1 MLPGKET
8 VQALQTTKEGIENT
22 ANTVVV
28 AQIAITV
35 ILALSLKSMWNLMNV
50 IQVLS
55 YVRFFSGWPALMLEV
70 FKYMDNAIT
79 LKPVSDPIFEYG
91 QTQFEKANAT
101 LTNEGMKDMGVQD
114 SSLFK
119 SLGLFLVILL
129 GLLLLVVIYLAIKAL
144 KTKSGITY
152 KVKLKLEKKLFFSS
166 FLRYMIVSNMK
177 LNYTTWAFLLN
188 EWSFETISSGSKSI
202 I

>member
-1 MLPGKET
+1 
-8 VQALQTTKEGIENT
+8 
-22 ANTVVV
+22 
-28 AQIAITV
+28 
-35 ILALSLKSMWNLMNV
+35 
-50 IQVLS
+50 
-55 YVRFFSGWPALMLEV
+55 
-70 FKYMDNAIT
+70 
-79 LKPVSDPIFEYG
+79 
-91 QTQFEKANAT
+91 
-101 LTNEGMKDMGVQD
+101 MGVQD

>member
-1 MLPGKET
+1 M
-8 VQALQTTKEGIENT
+8 QALQATKEGIENT

-129 GLLLLVVIYLAIKAL
+129 GLLLLVVIYFAIKAL
-144 KTKSGITY
+144 KTKSGIAY

-166 FLRYMIVSNMK
+166 FLRYMIVSNLK

>member
-1 MLPGKET
+1 M
-8 VQALQTTKEGIENT
+8 QALQATKEGIENT

-28 AQIAITV
+28 AQIVITL

-79 LKPVSDPIFEYG
+79 LKPVSDPIFDYG

-119 SLGLFLVILL
+119 SLGVFFVVLFGLV
-129 GLLLLVVIYLAIKAL
+129 LLVVIYLLVKAA
-144 KTKSGITY
+144 KTKTGIVH
-152 KVKLKLEKKLFFSS
+152 KIRLKLEKKLFYSS
-166 FLRYMIVSNMK
+166 FLRYMIVSNLK
-177 LNYTTWAFLLN
+177 LNFTTWAFLLN
-188 EWSFETISSGSKSI
+188 
-202 I
+202 

>member
-129 GLLLLVVIYLAIKAL
+129 GLLLLVVIYFAIKAL
-144 KTKSGITY
+144 KTKSGIAY

-166 FLRYMIVSNMK
+166 FLRYMIVSNLK

>member
-1 MLPGKET
+1 M
-8 VQALQTTKEGIENT
+8 QALQATKEGIENT

-28 AQIAITV
+28 AQIVITL

-79 LKPVSDPIFEYG
+79 LKPVSDPIFDYG

-119 SLGLFLVILL
+119 SLGVFFVVLFGLVFLVVVY
-129 GLLLLVVIYLAIKAL
+129 LLVKAA
-144 KTKSGITY
+144 KTKTGIAY
-152 KVKLKLEKKLFFSS
+152 KIRLKLEKKLFYSS
-166 FLRYMIVSNMK
+166 FLRYMIVSNLK
-177 LNYTTWAFLLN
+177 LNFTTWAFLLN
-188 EWSFETISSGSKSI
+188 
-202 I
+202 